1 MFTHSKL
8 DSVLCLLVLD
18 DGSHLEVVLEG
29 AGHVICSLAGL
40 DTTLNTRTVPLL
52 AQNTHQGPA
61 GRLRKKDTLDI
72 VDQN

>member
-1 MFTHSKL
+1 MFTHSEL

-18 DGSHLEVVLEG
+18 DSSHLEVVLEG
-29 AGHVICSLAGL
+29 AGHVVGSLAGL

-61 GRLRKKDTLDI
+61 GRLRKRI
-72 VDQN
+72 S